1 MQVHVSTVFRV
12 CDLLG
17 RNVLVSLDQDFCLSV
32 NHHTYLSAYLLL
44 QFKCA
49 MTPYYQKV
57 LAPAAA
63 SSPATLPATSPAAEQ
78 YLFAGAGAGVAA
90 TNTVPDS
97 PQRHALVLIS
107 ATDPSIAVLAPTAV
121 PVQAS
126 SSTVSKRKAKKQKDA
141 KKHVYERLL
150 TTVFTPA
157 LEKECRQRNLGVR
170 NVHVN
175 IATISPRLN
184 LLDMS

>member
-1 MQVHVSTVFRV
+1 
-12 CDLLG
+12 
-17 RNVLVSLDQDFCLSV
+17 
-32 NHHTYLSAYLLL
+32 
-44 QFKCA
+44 
-49 MTPYYQKV
+49 MTPCIQKV
-57 LAPAAA
+57 LAPSAA

-121 PVQAS
+121 LVQAS
-126 SSTVSKRKAKKQKDA
+126 SSTISKSKAKKQKDA
-141 KKHVYERLL
+141 KKHVDERLS
-150 TTVFTPA
+150 TVFTPA
-157 LEKECRQRNLGVR
+157 LKKECRQRNLGVR

-175 IATISPRLN
+175 NATREILRGREESDNGEKRCPTRRHPLKN
-184 LLDMS
+184 VPIFLSTNSICCTC